1 MLFTK
6 PKRAAITAIMLE
18 DYIKS
23 VRAYETGIKNNQ
35 DTKSIDSGLHES
47 LKFSAYI
54 HRLSEAVTD
63 LTSPSPEPVQRFE
76 RHLVSAQLHAACGLK
91 FTIADTVRLSEAF
104 SAVKEPLLQNSFA
117 RLEGALARVN
127 RACTFVSQSLSKVVQ
142 GHEQEAEQAQRQG
155 FNKQQM
161 QEAQP
166 TKEISN
172 FMEEI
177 R

>member
-1 MLFTK
+1 
-6 PKRAAITAIMLE
+6 MLE

-54 HRLSEAVTD
+54 HRLSEA
-63 LTSPSPEPVQRFE
+63 
-76 RHLVSAQLHAACGLK
+76 
-91 FTIADTVRLSEAF
+91 F

-127 RACTFVSQSLSKVVQ
+127 RTCTFVSQSLSKVVQ